1 MDNGGDRAGL
11 SKNTLL
17 YNGFDGE
24 MIQLLCLTAILLLS
38 NGESTICSKSTSDL
52 LLGIRLVLE
61 INNGDDVVGVVNCKT
76 LPKPLGEMEQFG
88 VVKTGETGDEVTT

>member
-1 MDNGGDRAGL
+1 MDNGGDHVGS

-24 MIQLLCLTAILLLS
+24 MSRLLRLTAILLLL
-38 NGESTICSKSTSDL
+38 NGESNRCSKSTTDL

-76 LPKPLGEMEQFG
+76 LPKPSGEMEQFG
-88 VVKTGETGDEVTT
+88 VVKTGETGEIVK